1 MPNTLTIQQIRQR
14 TSRRRLTFGLILL
27 ACIGLLRAM
36 YCSDVF
42 ADDEHFLDEQSTLV
56 APHNEP
62 AESTTI
68 NKQRQSALA
77 GLLIV
82 GLVSFVGMALVLVVV
97 FWARRLRRLNDAP
110 LPKQHPGDPLWYLR
124 KGTNTSATDNEK
136 HDG

>member
-1 MPNTLTIQQIRQR
+1 MPKAITIQQRCQR
-14 TSRRRLTFGLILL
+14 TSRRRPSFGLILL
-27 ACIGLLRAM
+27 ACICLLRAT
-36 YCSDVF
+36 YCSDAV
-42 ADDEHFLDEQSTLV
+42 ADDEHFRDEQSTLV
-56 APHNEP
+56 APQNEP
-62 AESTTI
+62 ADSTI
-68 NKQRQSALA
+68 MNKQRQSALA

-82 GLVSFVGMALVLVVV
+82 GLVSFVGMLLVLVVV